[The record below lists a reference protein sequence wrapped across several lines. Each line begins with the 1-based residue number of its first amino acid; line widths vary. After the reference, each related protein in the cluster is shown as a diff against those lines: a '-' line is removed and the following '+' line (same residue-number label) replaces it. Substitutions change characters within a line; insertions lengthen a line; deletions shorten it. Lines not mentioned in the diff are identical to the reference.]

1 MTTATITKIEV
12 GMKLR
17 NGRHTFR
24 VVETATRSGVEMV
37 CLQWLRI
44 DGTDSKRRPM
54 WVGLAH
60 WLRAI
65 ESGTAEVL

>member
-1 MTTATITKIEV
+1 MTTATIAKIEV

-17 NGRHTFR
+17 NGRQMFR
-24 VVETATRSGVEMV
+24 VIQTATRSDVEMI

-54 WVGLAH
+54 WVGEAH

-65 ESGTAEVL
+65 ESGAAEVL